1 MKRHQSIKSFLKIT
15 SFVLPFAIGI
25 STSSQSWAEKL
36 VFACSPWLPYTD
48 PSLDQ
53 NGILGHMAAEA
64 AETAGLDIEI
74 QFLPWKRAVNLIKA
88 GKITGS
94 FCVGYDDSRTEWL
107 DFVKTPLIETTAG
120 IFSLTDK
127 PITADTVADL
137 SNYRIGVLTDGK
149 PEKYLLK
156 EGNNS
161 LSLIHYQNEESGM
174 KMLAGKRFDL
184 IVKNKRDGLTLL
196 SQKMPELKDKITYS
210 QDLYGSK
217 VHMAISQKWPN
228 AGELAN
234 QLDQALQKMKQSGRF
249 EALYKQHNF

>member
-1 MKRHQSIKSFLKIT
+1 MKLTLNIKSFLKIT
-15 SFVLPFAIGI
+15 SFMLPFAIGI
-25 STSSQSWAEKL
+25 STSNQSWAEKL

-48 PSLDQ
+48 SSLDQ
-53 NGILGHMAAEA
+53 NGILGHMATEA
-64 AETAGLDIEI
+64 AETAGLEIEI
-74 QFLPWKRAVNLIKA
+74 QFLPWKRAVKLIKA
-88 GKITGS
+88 GEITGS

-107 DFVKTPLIETTAG
+107 EFVQTPMIETTAG

-127 PITADTVADL
+127 PIKAKTAADL
-137 SNYRIGVLTDGK
+137 SGYRIGVLTDGK

-156 EGNNS
+156 EGKNS
-161 LSLIHYQNEESGM
+161 LNLIHYQNEESGM
-174 KMLAGKRFDL
+174 KMLAGNRFDL
-184 IVKNKRDGLTLL
+184 VVKNKRDGLTLL

-217 VHMAISQKWPN
+217 VHMAISKKWPN
-228 AGELAN
+228 GDKLAT